1 MLQSPPEKGNS
12 VPPQVLSGIWK
23 VLDLALFYAPAILKL
38 LASLGLAKTAHA
50 RISARRRA
58 RQKVKARLA
67 QTLDKDLLD
76 DSTAYV

>member
-1 MLQSPPEKGNS
+1 MLESPPEKDNS
-12 VPPQVLSGIWK
+12 VPPLLSGVWK
-23 VLDLALFYAPAILKL
+23 VLDLALFYAPTILKL

-58 RQKVKARLA
+58 KQKVKARLA
-67 QTLDKDLLD
+67 QTLDKDLRD

>member
-1 MLQSPPEKGNS
+1 MLESPPEKDNS
-12 VPPQVLSGIWK
+12 FPPLGFSGIWK
-23 VLDLALFYAPAILKL
+23 VLDLALLYAPTILKL
-38 LASLGLAKTAHA
+38 LASLGIAKTAHA

-67 QTLDKDLLD
+67 QTLDRDTRA